1 MPVITD
7 ARKASRLFK
16 NLKGKELP
24 KKLFPFFCP
33 WCRQEHHMLL
43 NELVYQG
50 VTHPGRK
57 MLGVRK
63 LPGATCDACLED
75 SDGYDLPRRKK

>member
-1 MPVITD
+1 
-7 ARKASRLFK
+7 
-16 NLKGKELP
+16 
-24 KKLFPFFCP
+24 
-33 WCRQEHHMLL
+33 MLL